1 MKYYYIDT
9 PEKPIIDVF
18 VPRIP
23 VRRMSE
29 ENVEI
34 PRICLSTSIEGCFTA
49 APWGSECLSDRPSYA
64 VYRVYEF
71 DGDKIPKNHI
81 FTTEK
86 LTKEEFVPDA
96 KYTNETWII
105 EQNLIPDDM
114 YYIILDDYET
124 GVVGEEESNYDFY
137 EVIKNADIREVED
150 VIFITELS
158 FEDNNPTIES
168 SWINYILEC
177 FSYFF
182 FREVDIE
189 KKGEDT
195 KIIFPR
201 PHVFAM
207 EHLEKLSQIMDN
219 TGVTLKYR

>member
-49 APWGSECLSDRPSYA
+49 APWGSECLSDRPSYV

-86 LTKEEFVPDA
+86 LAKEEFVPDA
-96 KYTNETWII
+96 MFTNETWII

-114 YYIILDDYET
+114 YYIILDDYEFD
-124 GVVGEEESNYDFY
+124 VVEASNYDFY
-137 EVIKNADIREVED
+137 EVIKNADIRKVED
-150 VIFITELS
+150 VVFITELS

-168 SWINYILEC
+168 SWINYILEF

-207 EHLEKLSQIMDN
+207 EHLETLSQIMDDA
-219 TGVTLKYR
+219 GVTLKYR